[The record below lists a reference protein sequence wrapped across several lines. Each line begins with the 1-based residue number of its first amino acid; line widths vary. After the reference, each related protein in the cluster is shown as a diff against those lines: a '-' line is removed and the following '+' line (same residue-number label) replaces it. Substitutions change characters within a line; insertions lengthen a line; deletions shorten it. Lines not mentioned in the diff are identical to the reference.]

1 MFSKARLIFNNFA
14 VATSCLLLIQCG
26 TTNSGFYNNSVT
38 TRNPQ
43 QYVNQFTV
51 PGQSLP
57 ADDIKSIQLF
67 RGAPGS
73 APIIELNSSQRLT
86 LHFDDLSIDS
96 DMFRVEITHHQSDWT
111 DSRLLPNFFL
121 RGFQSDYFGEGTKGR
136 PQNPSYLSYSY
147 TFPNERM
154 GVTRSGNYMM
164 HVYRQ
169 YSNQVLFSIPFFVV
183 ETTGTSEIMI
193 EELFNQDERYL
204 RHHQPFAR
212 YQYDDTSIIPQ
223 VDLSVYFVQNQF
235 WAQARKADQQDFS
248 EQFNARLYLS
258 RNRAFIGAYEFFDLG
273 LSNIDQYSTQ
283 IVDFEDRFTI
293 PRVSLNRDV
302 VNLRV
307 APQQR
312 RSRLTTSPSRNYE
325 ARYALV
331 RFNLEMDEE
340 TRPYGDVYLIG
351 GFNQWGVQPSS
362 KMTWNPQTGMYTGE
376 VIVKEGQYAY
386 KYVVLEGNSINDTVL
401 DASFA
406 STRQEYHALVYLR
419 DQAFQVDRLVSV
431 TTIIS
436 D

>member
-1 MFSKARLIFNNFA
+1 MAL
-14 VATSCLLLIQCG
+14 SCVFIAQCG
-26 TTNSGFYNNSVT
+26 TSQSGFYTESGQSEST
-38 TRNPQ
+38 Q
-43 QYVNQFTV
+43 QYQNQFTV
-51 PGQSLP
+51 PGQVLP
-57 ADDIKSIQLF
+57 AEDIKSIQLF
-67 RGAPGS
+67 RGGVGS

-86 LHFDDLSIDS
+86 LQFDDLGIDS
-96 DMFRVEITHHQSDWT
+96 DMFRVEITHHQSDWS

-121 RGFQSDYFGEGTKGR
+121 RGFQSDYFGEGTKAR

-169 YSNQVLFSIPFFVV
+169 YSNQVLFSMPFFVV
-183 ETTGTSEIMI
+183 ETTGTSEIQI

-212 YQYDDTSIIPQ
+212 YTYDDTSIIPQ

-235 WAQARKADQQDFS
+235 WAQAKKANQQDFS

-258 RNRAFIGAYEFFDLG
+258 RDRAFIGAYEFFDLG
-273 LSNIDQYSTQ
+273 LGNIDQYSSQ
-283 IVDFEDRFTI
+283 IVDFEDRYSI
-293 PRVSLNRDV
+293 PSVTLNRDV
-302 VNLRV
+302 VNLSV

-331 RFNLEMDEE
+331 QFSLEMKEE
-340 TRPYGDVYLIG
+340 ERPFGDIYVVG
-351 GFNQWGVQPSS
+351 GFNQWGVQPSNI
-362 KMTWNPQTGMYTGE
+362 MTWNPQTGMYVGQA
-376 VIVKEGQYAY
+376 IVKEGQYAY
-386 KYVVLEGNSINDTVL
+386 KYVVLEGRGVNDTIL

-406 STRQEYHALVYLR
+406 STRQEYHALIYLR
-419 DQAFQVDRLVSV
+419 DQAFQVDRLVGVSTMV
-431 TTIIS
+431 S
-436 D
+436 E

>member
-1 MFSKARLIFNNFA
+1 MAAGL
-14 VATSCLLLIQCG
+14 TCLLLTQCG
-26 TTNSGFYNNSVT
+26 TSGPGLYSDSPT
-38 TRNPQ
+38 TGSQ
-43 QYVNQFTV
+43 KLYVNQFTV

-67 RGAPGS
+67 RGAHGS

-86 LHFDDLSIDS
+86 LQFDDLGIDS
-96 DMFRVEITHHQSDWT
+96 DMFRVEITHHQSDWS

-147 TFPNERM
+147 TIPNERF

-169 YSNQVLFSIPFFVV
+169 YSNQVLFSVPFFVV
-183 ETTGTSEIMI
+183 ETTGTSEIQI

-204 RHHQPFAR
+204 RHHQLFAR
-212 YQYDDTSIIPQ
+212 YKYEDTSIIPQ
-223 VDLSVYFVQNQF
+223 VDLNIYFVQNQF
-235 WAQARKADQQDFS
+235 WAQARKADQKDFS

-273 LSNIDQYSTQ
+273 LGNIDQYSTQ
-283 IVDFEDRFTI
+283 VVDFEDRFTI
-293 PRVSLNRDV
+293 PRVTLNRDV
-302 VNLRV
+302 VNLSV

-312 RSRLTTSPSRNYE
+312 RSRLTTSPSRTYD

-331 RFNLEMDEE
+331 QFSLEMDED

-351 GFNQWGVQPSS
+351 GFNQWGIQPSS
-362 KMTWNPQTGMYTGE
+362 KMTWNPQIRMYTGE
-376 VIVKEGQYAY
+376 AIVKEGQYAY

-419 DQAFQVDRLVSV
+419 DQAFQVDKLVSV
-431 TTIIS
+431 STTIS
-436 D
+436 E